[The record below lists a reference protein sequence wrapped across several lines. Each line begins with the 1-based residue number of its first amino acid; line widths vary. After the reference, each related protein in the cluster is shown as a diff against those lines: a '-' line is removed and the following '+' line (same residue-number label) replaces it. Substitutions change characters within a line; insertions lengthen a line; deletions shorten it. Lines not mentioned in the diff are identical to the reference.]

1 MLDLK
6 FLTENVDI
14 VRKKLS
20 YRLRDMKVLDE
31 VLSVYE
37 KKKELQR
44 EGDSLRNKKKNLSK
58 EIGIRKS
65 KKEDTSDLMK
75 EANSLDTELN
85 EIEVKEREVEEKL
98 HSLLLTIPNIPLDDV
113 PEGPDETYNVEIK
126 RWGEPR
132 KFNFKPQTHYE
143 IGEKLGILDFER
155 GAKIAGS
162 GFTLYNGMGALLER
176 ALINFMLDLHREN
189 GYEEKW
195 LPFLIN
201 SDSLFGTGHLPK
213 FEEDLYRISGENL
226 YLNPTAE
233 APLTNIYREEILK
246 ESDLPVWITAF
257 APSFRREAGSY
268 GKDTRGI
275 IRQHQFSKVE
285 LVKLCK
291 PEDSENEHQTM
302 LEEAE
307 KVLQM
312 LQLPYRVVVLAS
324 GDMGFS
330 AAKCYDIE
338 VWLPGQG
345 GYKEISSVSNCLD
358 FQARRANIK
367 FRRESTGK
375 TEYIHTLNGSGLA
388 VGRTVVAILEN
399 YQQEDGS
406 VIIPDVLRK
415 YTNGI
420 IRITRSSDGS
430 Q

>member
-1 MLDLK
+1 MHDLK
-6 FLTENVDI
+6 FLTENIELV
-14 VRKKLS
+14 KQKLK
-20 YRLRDMKVLDE
+20 YRLKDQKILE
-31 VLSVYE
+31 EIYSYYE

-44 EGDSLRNKKKNLSK
+44 EGDSLRNRKKIISK
-58 EIGIRKS
+58 EIGMKKA
-65 KKEDTSDLMK
+65 KKEDVSDLMK
-75 EANSLDTELN
+75 EAEELQHQLE
-85 EIEVKEREVEEKL
+85 EIERKEKETEDKL
-98 HSLLLTIPNIPLDDV
+98 NKLAFMVPNTPLDEV
-113 PEGPDETYNVEIK
+113 PDGPDETYNVEIK
-126 RWGEPR
+126 KWGEPK
-132 KFNFKPQTHYE
+132 KFYFKPLTHYE
-143 IGEKLGILDFER
+143 LGEKLNILDFER

-162 GFTLYNGMGALLER
+162 GFTLYNGHGAMLER

-195 LPFLIN
+195 IPYLIN
-201 SDSLFGTGHLPK
+201 QSSLLGTGHLPK
-213 FEEDLYRISGENL
+213 FEEDLYKINEENL

-246 ESDLPVWITAF
+246 ESSLPIWITAF

-285 LVKLCK
+285 LVKICK
-291 PEDSENEHQTM
+291 PEDSEREHQSM

-307 KVLQM
+307 KVLQ
-312 LQLPYRVVVLAS
+312 LLGLPYRIVILS
-324 GDMGFS
+324 RGDMGFS

-338 VWLPGQG
+338 VWLPGHG

-375 TEYIHTLNGSGLA
+375 TEYVHTLNGSGLA
-388 VGRTVVAILEN
+388 VGRTLVAILEN

-406 VIIPDVLRK
+406 VIVPDILRK

-420 IRITRSSDGS
+420 IKITGS
-430 Q
+430 